1 MIHIQGVGGSNPPVA
16 TKKYFMRE
24 INNVL
29 YLYGTYGIMG
39 TYIDYT
45 DYILESIKKESNVRL
60 YNQVMRSMMS
70 KSKREKRDRQMHLI

>member
-1 MIHIQGVGGSNPPVA
+1 
-16 TKKYFMRE
+16 MRE